1 MRFLIV
7 LGLALII
14 PVTSLV
20 LAVWPYVAILDIRV
34 PSEIAHIAI
43 TCIVPGE
50 LNSELLE
57 VCDALQPHNLLGI
70 GAIGAAALVITIL
83 GGVLFAALFF
93 GWNRMLLAFSFSTVA
108 FLGLLATSLLVFV
121 EAGLL
126 AASIWVGEIYFL
138 DTVHPII
145 VGVVAILG
153 GLAGLG
159 VLFSAFGMFKRAE
172 TSVIGI
178 PIQPIDAPHIHRAVL
193 KIARE
198 LKTNPPK
205 NIVVGLDPT
214 FFATSAKV
222 KTPFHKKA
230 LRGKT
235 IFLSLPLLRMLT
247 RGEVRSI
254 LGHEMAHF
262 TGGDTIYSKRFAPAY
277 RGLFQAKQ
285 NLSDEDGTGG
295 IAFPAVALIDYILF
309 IFGRAEK
316 RIARQRELR
325 ADRIGAEVGSA
336 KDLSS
341 ALVKLSV
348 LSSIWQLE
356 FQDMI
361 GRVQMGRFSRN
372 LSKNFAAR
380 TRYDVDHDKVAG
392 LAALS
397 LEAEVSHPTDSHP
410 PTAVRIIELGLDPDE
425 LVEIEAFKSS
435 LMPTKTMISAS
446 DNIDQLEESLTE
458 VYQQFVIALGAPEL
472 TDEEKNETA
481 FSNLL
486 SMFLARMV
494 TIDGVI
500 DDREIEAAQNEASV
514 FGDSFD
520 SVYFKELCRRPE
532 DIPTLE
538 KLIYWG
544 NLMLT
549 ESGADKLRDVLR
561 KIALSDDDFADEEQE
576 FLEELDDELTGDL

>member
-14 PVTSLV
+14 PFISLV
-20 LAVWPYVAILDIRV
+20 LAVWPYVTILEIRS
-34 PSEIAHIAI
+34 PFEIANIAT
-43 TCIVPGE
+43 TCTLPNDLTI
-50 LNSELLE
+50 ELLE
-57 VCDALQPHNLLGI
+57 VCDILQPHNILGI
-70 GAIGAAALVITIL
+70 GAISAAALVITIL
-83 GGVLFAALFF
+83 GGVFFSALFF

-108 FLGLLATSLLVFV
+108 FMGLIATSLLVFV
-121 EAGLL
+121 EVGLL
-126 AASIWVGEIYFL
+126 AGSIWVGESYFL
-138 DTVHPII
+138 GTVHPVI
-145 VGVVAILG
+145 VGIVGLLG

-159 VLFSAFGMFKRAE
+159 ILFSALGMFKRAE

-193 KIARE
+193 RIARE
-198 LKTNPPK
+198 LKTKPPQ

-235 IFLSLPLLRMLT
+235 IFLSLPLLRMLS

-277 RGLFQAKQ
+277 RGLYQAKE
-285 NLSDEDGTGG
+285 NLSDDDGTGG

-325 ADRIGAEVGSA
+325 ADRIGAEIGSA
-336 KDLSS
+336 EDLSS

-361 GRVQMGRFSRN
+361 GRAQRGRFSRN

-397 LEAEVSHPTDSHP
+397 LEAEISHPTDSHP
-410 PTAVRIIELGLDPDE
+410 STAVRITELGLDPDE
-425 LVEIEAFKSS
+425 LVDAEAFKSS
-435 LMPTKTMISAS
+435 LMPAKTMISTS

-458 VYQQFVIALGAPEL
+458 VYQQFVVALGAPKL

-494 TIDGVI
+494 TIDGVV
-500 DDREIEAAQNEASV
+500 DDREIEAAQNEAIT

-520 SVYFKELCRRPE
+520 SVYFKELCRHPE

-544 NLMLT
+544 NMMLT

-561 KIALSDDDFADEEQE
+561 KIAVSDDDLAAEEQE
-576 FLEELDDELTGDL
+576 FLEELDEELVGDL